1 MKHPFVEESDS
12 EDAPEFDDLD
22 EIEIEKFR
30 LNIVPSLLRRNLPL
44 SLKTNFP
51 RRKGK
56 YQIVL
61 TRLFTCKEKMGVQ

>member
-1 MKHPFVEESDS
+1 MLIKVMKHPFVEESDS
-12 EDAPEFDDLD
+12 EDDFDDLD

-30 LNIVPSLLRRNLPL
+30 LNIVPSLLRRNLPI

-56 YQIVL
+56 YLIF
-61 TRLFTCKEKMGVQ
+61 FT

>member
-12 EDAPEFDDLD
+12 EDTPEFDDLD

-44 SLKTNFP
+44 SLSELLASIFK
-51 RRKGK
+51 
-56 YQIVL
+56 QIRNDNGNLMFFRSVL
-61 TRLFTCKEKMGVQ
+61 

>member
-12 EDAPEFDDLD
+12 EDEHDDLD

-51 RRKGK
+51 HRKGK
-56 YQIVL
+56 HLIFL
-61 TRLFTCKEKMGVQ
+61 TRLFMCMVKRGFQ